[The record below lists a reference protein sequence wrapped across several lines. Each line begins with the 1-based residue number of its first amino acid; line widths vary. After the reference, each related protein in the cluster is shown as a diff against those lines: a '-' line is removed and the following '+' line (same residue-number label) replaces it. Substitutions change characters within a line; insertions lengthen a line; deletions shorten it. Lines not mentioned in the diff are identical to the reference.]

1 MIIIEERIHH
11 RFCYCYI
18 DETSTS
24 LVATDAFVVYFS
36 ITYVNSAL
44 RTVQHS
50 DTGRVAWIKLHFSA
64 HKHTE
69 GVLQEIAL

>member
-1 MIIIEERIHH
+1 MRKESITDFAITQCH
-11 RFCYCYI
+11 I
-18 DETSTS
+18 DETSTSS
-24 LVATDAFVVYFS
+24 LVATDAFAVYFS
-36 ITYVNSAL
+36 TTYVNSAL
-44 RTVQHS
+44 RTMQCS